1 MENVLKSLESRHTY
15 NSLCTQITRKF
26 CITLNKICNFN
37 FATLL
42 AVNFY
47 AVSQVVFAFLE
58 NLNHLVDWR
67 LCNVNFVLEFESKI
81 VKVVIKEFNRTYI
94 YVPIIFVIMLH
105 RRVQFGNLI
114 FILK

>member
-1 MENVLKSLESRHTY
+1 MVKQNRNSKLWKTCSRHTY
-15 NSLCTQITRKF
+15 NSLCAQITRKF

-42 AVNFY
+42 AVNYY

-67 LCNVNFVLEFESKI
+67 LCSVNFVLEFKSKI
-81 VKVVIKEFNRTYI
+81 VKVVIKEFNRT
-94 YVPIIFVIMLH
+94 FMFL
-105 RRVQFGNLI
+105 
-114 FILK
+114 